1 MKTRVITA
9 AVLLP
14 ILLVIVLALP
24 KIVTAVLLAA
34 CAAIAAY
41 ELLYRTELVRH
52 TRLVTYSMLFAALVP
67 IWCHFG
73 MPHAWGLLGI
83 LAFVGLLFGEMM
95 ANHIKLSFDKIGM
108 CLVAGLLVPYL
119 FSGLIRI
126 HGMEFG
132 RHMILIAFML
142 AFLPDSGAYFAGYFF
157 GAHKLAPVISPK
169 KTVEGAIGGVLTA
182 VVGMLLYGVIMG
194 LFFGFRVNYG
204 FAVIYGIVVSLGDIF
219 GDLMFSVIKRQT
231 GIKDYGNLMP
241 GHGGILDRF
250 DSMIIVA
257 PLTEALLCLIPMMVK
272 V

>member
-24 KIVTAVLLAA
+24 KWITAVLVAA
-34 CAAIAAY
+34 CAAVAAY
-41 ELLYRTELVRH
+41 ELLHRTHLIRH
-52 TRLVTYSMLFAALVP
+52 GRMVVYSMVAACAVP
-67 IWCHFG
+67 IWCYFG
-73 MPHAWGLLGI
+73 SNHAWGLVLL
-83 LAFVGLLFGEMM
+83 LAFVSALFGEMM
-95 ANHIKLSFDKIGM
+95 RNHIKISFEQVAV

-119 FSGLIRI
+119 FSALVRI
-126 HGMEFG
+126 HITEYG
-132 RHMILIAFML
+132 RYMILIPFML

-182 VVGMLLYGVIMG
+182 LLGMAIYGAVMAIGFSFQVQFAYAMVYGV
-194 LFFGFRVNYG
+194 
-204 FAVIYGIVVSLGDIF
+204 VVSLGDIF

-231 GIKDYGNLMP
+231 GIKDYGNLFP
-241 GHGGILDRF
+241 GHGGVLDRF

-257 PLTEALLCLIPMMVK
+257 PLTEALLALIPMMVK
-272 V
+272 